1 MDKKIEILKRSIGKN
16 KEKKIYG
23 IQNFLQQKL
32 GRKDLKITKIEE
44 IEEVIDQL
52 EDSDFEDM
60 FDIITE
66 KYNDNYP
73 YYIYKYNFR
82 NGKTVNDLKV
92 RITEQFKDK
101 NKNN

>member
-1 MDKKIEILKRSIGKN
+1 MIKYDKICKNKGENMDKKIEILKRSIGKN

-60 FDIITE
+60 FDKEISA
-66 KYNDNYP
+66 
-73 YYIYKYNFR
+73 YKVVY
-82 NGKTVNDLKV
+82 KK
-92 RITEQFKDK
+92 
-101 NKNN
+101 